1 MTEHPDLLNHVTC
14 LDPIWIPLSDGAR
27 LAARIYLPRAQT
39 TPIPAVLE
47 YLPYRRNDGTVR
59 RDMIRHPY
67 LAAHGLAAVRVD
79 MRGSGDSDGILYDE
93 YLPQEQLDACEVI
106 AWLAQ
111 QPWCN
116 GNVGMFGI
124 SWGGFNA
131 LQVAAR
137 RPPALKA
144 VITVC
149 STDDRYADDV
159 HYMGGCLLAVD
170 MLPWASVML
179 AFNSRPA
186 DPAVVGDQWKEMWL
200 SRIQETPA
208 YIETWLAHQ
217 RRDAF
222 WQQGSVCEDFS
233 QISCPVYAVGGWS
246 DGYTNAVFR
255 LLAGLNVPRKGLV
268 GPWAHK
274 YPEAGS
280 PGPAIGFQAE
290 AIKWWQ
296 HWLNDVPS
304 DIMDGPMLTS
314 YIQDWV
320 NPAPWYATRPGQWV
334 GDATWPNPMQQY
346 AQYVLGPQQ
355 PVVHV
360 GTDLRSGSDA
370 GMWCSYAIPGDYP
383 PDQRGEDGR
392 SWCADLPVQTNSQ
405 TAMDRTFEITSA
417 QTILG
422 FPRVILRVASD
433 QPQAMLVVRLCDVA
447 PDGRSLLVS
456 RGLLNLTHRDGHGV
470 PIDMQPGH
478 WETVTVTLNA
488 AGHCLPAGHHWRV
501 AVSPSYWP
509 HAWPSPVPV
518 TLTIDPTQSYVELPI
533 RTPQSSDATAGQF
546 APPAMTPEVGVTQLR
561 PDQRQRYEQFDQIHQ
576 TWALHDENDHGAF
589 QLADGLTYDHRAADR
604 YFIDVTDPLSA
615 RTVSEHTI
623 CVGRGD
629 WQTRVETWSEVR
641 CDASHFIVTNQI
653 RAYENDVLQVETE
666 RSNRILRDG
675 I

>member
-1 MTEHPDLLNHVTC
+1 MNDYPELLDDVRC
-14 LDPIWIPLSDGAR
+14 LDPVWIPLSDGTR
-27 LAARIYLPRAQT
+27 LAARIYLPRKRAK
-39 TPIPAVLE
+39 PIPAVLE
-47 YLPYRRNDGTVR
+47 YLPYRRSDGTVR

-93 YLPQEQLDACEVI
+93 YLPQEQIDACEVI
-106 AWLAQ
+106 AWLAT

-144 VITVC
+144 IITVC

-159 HYMGGCLLAVD
+159 HYMGGCMLAVD

-200 SRIQETPA
+200 SRIQESPA

-217 RRDAF
+217 RRDAY
-222 WQQGSVCEDFS
+222 WKQGSVCEDFS
-233 QISCPVYAVGGWS
+233 QITCPVYAVGGWA

-255 LLAGLNVPRKGLV
+255 LLAGLHVPRKGLV

-274 YPEAGS
+274 YPEVGL

-290 AIKWWQ
+290 ALKWWN
-296 HWLNDVPS
+296 HWLNGAPT

-320 NPAPWYATRPGQWV
+320 DPEPWYDTRPGEWV
-334 GDATWPNPMQQY
+334 GDPIWPNPAQQC
-346 AQYVLGPQQ
+346 ASYVLGPQK
-355 PVVHV
+355 PVARV
-360 GTDLRSGSDA
+360 GTDLRSGADA
-370 GMWCSYAIPGDYP
+370 GMWCSYAIPGDYAR
-383 PDQRGEDGR
+383 DQRGEDGR
-392 SWCADLPVQTNSQ
+392 SWCADLPVG
-405 TAMDRTFEITSA
+405 DCA
-417 QTILG
+417 QVILG
-422 FPRVILRVASD
+422 FPQVTLCVASD
-433 QPQAMLVVRLCDVA
+433 QPKAMLVVRLCDVA

-456 RGLLNLTHRDGHGV
+456 RGLLNLTHRHGHAAV
-470 PIDMQPGH
+470 FDMNPGQF
-478 WETVTVTLNA
+478 ESVIITLNA
-488 AGHCLPAGHHWRV
+488 AGYCLPVGHHWRV

-518 TLTIDPTQSYVELPI
+518 TLTIDPARSSLELPI
-533 RTPQSSDATAGQF
+533 RTPQPSDATAGQF
-546 APPAMTPEVGVTQLR
+546 APPAMTPEVGVMQLR
-561 PDQRQRYEQFDQIHQ
+561 VDQRQRYERFDQMKQ

-589 QLADGLTYDHRAADR
+589 QLADGLIYDHQSADR

-623 CVGRGD
+623 CVGRGA

-641 CDASHFIVTNQI
+641 CDATHFIVTNQI
-653 RAYENDVLQVETE
+653 RAYEGDVLQIETQ

-675 I
+675 N